1 MSHLKV
7 ASTELTGINAYP
19 STVLRGTLIAVSN
32 KTPSHVIHSPNEDRT
47 PGSAEHGTSKY

>member
-7 ASTELTGINAYP
+7 ASNELTGINAYP